1 MYKWDVKRDGKTAWV
16 APEEGETGTL
26 ATVKKMLSRNT
37 PILTRLTIEGHGGIA
52 DATLYSHKKA
62 KQDTYI
68 PLKLSDARM
77 ADVTKYGGYS
87 SVTTAYLFLVE
98 HEIKGKKIR
107 TLETVPIY
115 LKDRL
120 ENSKEKLEEYCRET
134 LGYTN
139 PSVRMKKIKLQS
151 LIKLNGYYMQISGRT
166 GNRFTLRNY
175 VQLCLNGKWVDYIHK
190 LEKYQ
195 DKGVIDDLITDERNV
210 ELYNVL
216 CEKHSVG
223 IFTLRPNLVGDKI
236 KNGYDKFVNL
246 TTEEQIKLLIEII
259 KLTCVG
265 IVSANLT
272 LIGGAAISG
281 KMLMSKNITYANE
294 CILINQSVTGLYEN
308 RIDLLGV

>member
-1 MYKWDVKRDGKTAWV
+1 
-16 APEEGETGTL
+16 
-26 ATVKKMLSRNT
+26 
-37 PILTRLTIEGHGGIA
+37 
-52 DATLYSHKKA
+52 
-62 KQDTYI
+62 
-68 PLKLSDARM
+68 M

-281 KMLMSKNITYANE
+281 KMLMSKNITDANE

-308 RIDLLGV
+308 RIDLLRV